1 MAALLKDE
9 KKEIAKESY
18 KTKRAREKLKKKLE
32 AFDLAVTEQA
42 LEQKTLEIHRWIA
55 RHAPYRVVLRTKNI
69 SLFDEN
75 QNTAKLSKRV
85 EGLVMKLQEQSEP
98 SSLSL
103 KDRKIEKK

>member
-32 AFDLAVTEQA
+32 AIDLEVTEQA
-42 LEQKTLEIHRWIA
+42 LEQKTIEIHRWIA

-85 EGLVMKLQEQSEP
+85 EGIALKVQEQSAAP
-98 SSLSL
+98 PMSL
-103 KDRKIEKK
+103 KDRNIEKK